1 MTIYD
6 IDVTLENGESYSL
19 EKYKGHPLVIVNT
32 ATKCGLSG
40 QFDELQK
47 LYDTYHEQ
55 GLEVLGFPSDQ
66 FKQELSNG
74 ADAAEACRLSY
85 GVTFPM
91 HELVK
96 LNGSEAHP
104 LFQLLTSETKGV
116 LGSKVKWNFTKFLVD
131 GEGHVVKRFAPTAS
145 PTQMKEDIEKL
156 L

>member
-145 PTQMKEDIEKL
+145 PSQMKEDIEKL